1 MGTSPVRSNK
11 MVKGHSGDLVRDVLG
26 TSICRLGH
34 HILWLNKLSRRQSVK
49 NVDLIALC
57 LLKCAIFKTAQTPK

>member
-1 MGTSPVRSNK
+1 MGTSSGRSNK
-11 MVKGHSGDLVRDVLG
+11 MVKRHSGDLERDVLG

-49 NVDLIALC
+49 NVDLIVLC
-57 LLKCAIFKTAQTPK
+57 VLKCAIFKTAQTP